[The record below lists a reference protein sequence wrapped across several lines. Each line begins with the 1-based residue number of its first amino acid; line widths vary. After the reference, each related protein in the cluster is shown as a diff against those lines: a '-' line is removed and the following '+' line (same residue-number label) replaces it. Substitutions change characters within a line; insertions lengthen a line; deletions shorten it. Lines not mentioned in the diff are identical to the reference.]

1 MSTFRSLLMIPRQRY
16 HIAASQGRTKQHA
29 IAKGNG
35 DTATTRRQS
44 RRSKQRKAI
53 AIVNRI
59 HPKGIPLTIEVN
71 PTATNIF
78 IGLGSTTSLTCSQI
92 FRFVRRSPVA
102 PKVFRGRGECSC
114 SRRISECAAN
124 PDECRHSVLFRD
136 SFCFSGILAVPSSQ
150 TGSVVPK
157 GRRPLPKRPTSEGC
171 SKSTCP
177 QISSAETRP

>member
-92 FRFVRRSPVA
+92 FRFVSRSPVA
-102 PKVFRGRGECSC
+102 PRSFGAGANAPAREEYRS
-114 SRRISECAAN
+114 SRLTPTN
-124 PDECRHSVLFRD
+124 VDTP
-136 SFCFSGILAVPSSQ
+136 CFSGILFAFQGFLLCPPTERESWRQNDVARFRNGPLRKAAVKAPA
-150 TGSVVPK
+150 PK
-157 GRRPLPKRPTSEGC
+157 
-171 SKSTCP
+171 
-177 QISSAETRP
+177 